1 MNPRRVPTRRAQ
13 RAEAFTRRRIAEK
26 YLEVAELAATE
37 DGIANNVAIGLA
49 VLAGIAAGDAIC
61 IAAVRERYSG
71 KDHLAAAHFLQRIDK
86 ASGDELLTLI
96 ELKSVSHYGFEV
108 LGDRQRTRA
117 MRAARSLVLAACRR
131 T

>member
-71 KDHLAAAHFLQRIDK
+71 KDHLTAAHFLQRIDK

-117 MRAARSLVLAACRR
+117 MRAARSLVLAARRR

>member
-108 LGDRQRTRA
+108 LGDRQRIRA
-117 MRAARSLVLAACRR
+117 MRAARSLVLAARHR